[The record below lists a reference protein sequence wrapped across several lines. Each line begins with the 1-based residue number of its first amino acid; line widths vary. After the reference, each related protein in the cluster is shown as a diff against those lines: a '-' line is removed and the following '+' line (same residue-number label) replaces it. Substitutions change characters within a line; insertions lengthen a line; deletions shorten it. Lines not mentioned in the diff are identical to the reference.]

1 MILTEKQQ
9 KYQHYHQVK
18 LINMILAGEEIISPN
33 QRQIIEHTK
42 FTCSILGKALEKKK
56 KTIKDQ
62 GRKQID
68 AITNQNK
75 TLAALSNKD
84 DHDHKD
90 IYKEIYNDKETL
102 LFP

>member
-1 MILTEKQQ
+1 MFYFRK
-9 KYQHYHQVK
+9 
-18 LINMILAGEEIISPN
+18 SF
-33 QRQIIEHTK
+33 R
-42 FTCSILGKALEKKK
+42 KKK

-84 DHDHKD
+84 DYDHKD

>member
-1 MILTEKQQ
+1 MIYFRK
-9 KYQHYHQVK
+9 
-18 LINMILAGEEIISPN
+18 SF
-33 QRQIIEHTK
+33 R
-42 FTCSILGKALEKKK
+42 K
-56 KTIKDQ
+56 KTKTIEDQ

-75 TLAALSNKD
+75 TLAALKNKD

>member
-1 MILTEKQQ
+1 MFYFRK
-9 KYQHYHQVK
+9 
-18 LINMILAGEEIISPN
+18 SF
-33 QRQIIEHTK
+33 R
-42 FTCSILGKALEKKK
+42 KKK

-75 TLAALSNKD
+75 TLAPLSNKD